1 MSYIRLTLLPQ
12 SGAASHYVSFG
23 FKTDPKTTAAALSQ
37 HLAKKSPIVDPRL
50 EIAVKMPTDL
60 VYRDWLEKVVE
71 FKGEDIQPCP
81 TRWSHKSYL
90 LLEPTLA
97 PYVYV
102 IYGCFRTIKEAKKY
116 QQERW
121 ILASL
126 ITRKHKPVYFINNE
140 PNQAEDVW
148 QI

>member
-1 MSYIRLTLLPQ
+1 MRYIRLTLLPQ
-12 SGAASHYVSFG
+12 AGAASHYVSYG
-23 FKTDPKTTAAALSQ
+23 FKIDPKVTGASLSQ
-37 HLAKKSPIVDPRL
+37 HLSRKAPIADPRL
-50 EIAVKMPTDL
+50 EIAVKVPSDPVAGAWIDDFVSL
-60 VYRDWLEKVVE
+60 
-71 FKGEDIQPCP
+71 KGADIQPCA

-90 LLEPTLA
+90 LLEPTMA
-97 PYVYV
+97 PNVYV
-102 IYGCFRTIKEAKKY
+102 FYGVFRTIKEAKKH

-121 ILASL
+121 LLASL